1 MFCHKCGVQVADDA
15 LFCGKCGTRLADE
28 PVAAAQAIDSADTQ
42 GVDTVVADQY
52 LDALAQPVATTEV
65 FAPVGASAEVRRYAP
80 SNTAATSAPAPQ
92 AVQAE
97 AAPAKKTPGWAIAII
112 ALLVAILAAGVVYIA
127 FSAGNKKAES
137 ASQELAA
144 AEAKAEEAEKRAEE
158 AEQAAEEAAQA
169 QLDTQADAKDVT
181 IVVQAPDGHR
191 YEEVMSSVQY
201 GSFVL
206 PDSSGRY
213 YSESQ
218 LQQLTN
224 WELYIARNEI
234 FARYGRGF
242 NDEALRNYFNSC
254 DWYYEIYSP
263 KEFDS
268 MASPLNKYEKA
279 NVEVMLDIEQRRN
292 SPYLP

>member
-1 MFCHKCGVQVADDA
+1 MFCFKCGTQVADDA
-15 LFCGKCGTRLADE
+15 MFCAKCGVRLADE
-28 PVAAAQAIDSADTQ
+28 PAATTQAIGSADTQ

-52 LDALAQPVATTEV
+52 LGSAPRPVATTEV

-80 SNTAATSAPAPQ
+80 ENTAGASAAPQ
-92 AVQAE
+92 VVQAE
-97 AAPAKKTPGWAIAII
+97 GASAKKTPGWAIAII
-112 ALLVAILAAGVVYIA
+112 ALLVAILVAGVAYIA
-127 FSAGNKKAES
+127 FSAGNKEAES

-144 AEAKAEEAEKRAEE
+144 AEAKAEEAEKRAAE

-169 QLDTQADAKDVT
+169 QLDAQSDAKDVT
-181 IVVQAPDGHR
+181 IVVQAPNGKR

-206 PDSSGRY
+206 PDSSDRY
-213 YSESQ
+213 YGESQ

-224 WELYIARNEI
+224 WELYLARNEI

-242 NDEALRNYFNSC
+242 NDEALRTYFNSC
-254 DWYYEIYSP
+254 DWYYEVYSP
-263 KEFDS
+263 EEFDS
-268 MASPLNKYEKA
+268 MDSPLNKYEKA
-279 NVEVMLDIEQRRN
+279 NVEAMLDVEERRD